1 MLAVARTV
9 DSLSVYRKQQL
20 SRHAKK
26 NGAYATGPEQR
37 VYLRESPDLTALQ
50 VATASPQRTRF
61 RYDGWL

>member
-9 DSLSVYRKQQL
+9 GSLSVYRKQQL

-26 NGAYATGPEQR
+26 NGAYATGPDQR
-37 VYLRESPDLTALQ
+37 VYLRESPI
-50 VATASPQRTRF
+50 SQRLKWQLLRRSGGVF